1 MRLTTAADSISY
13 WWENEFGVTHS
24 LSPHPR
30 QQTSLRYLPHPV
42 CLRAENEATDTEIS
56 IALMAALKAGC
67 EVYLST
73 ATLRPW
79 MPRHLEGL
87 GVRITLENRLD
98 YLKRLPE
105 IADTSVSLRD
115 PAATVQDMAAAAACG
130 LKINNSP
137 ILGNAR
143 IELLHYLREQYIT
156 RKL

>member
-1 MRLTTAADSISY
+1 
-13 WWENEFGVTHS
+13 
-24 LSPHPR
+24 
-30 QQTSLRYLPHPV
+30 
-42 CLRAENEATDTEIS
+42 
-56 IALMAALKAGC
+56 MAALKAGC

-105 IADTSVSLRD
+105 IADTGVSLRD

-156 RKL
+156 RKQ